1 MAKPGPQP
9 PTDHPGEWQELTL
22 ESTRTLKARV
32 LVPVVKPKPAA
43 DAPARAQAAVPEAAQ
58 AARSDRLNDLYTLE
72 STLTAKARVLPASAA
87 ASAESAKPATAAAPP
102 SQPPRRARLSTNE
115 LHALSIKIKA
125 EREKAELL
133 KAKGN
138 PAAAV
143 AKAPTGPGK

>member
-1 MAKPGPQP
+1 VAKPGPQP

-87 ASAESAKPATAAAPP
+87 ASAEGAKPATAAAPP
-102 SQPPRRARLSTNE
+102 SQP
-115 LHALSIKIKA
+115 LSIKIKA
-125 EREKAELL
+125 EREKADLL